1 MAKVLVN
8 ESSLTGIANAIRG
21 KNGSTDTYK
30 PSEMAAAITAIESGG
45 GAEPVIEALEVT
57 SNGTYTATDGVDGY
71 SPITVNV
78 PQDGGKILL
87 DGKNAYL
94 GIFSYDFWNKEIE
107 NNKFETKDLV
117 ANSIID
123 TNIPNGLFYRCV
135 NLTNIPFSLNF
146 KKDGNGKELHNLFYE
161 CNNLTRLPNISIDK
175 IFGSNSM
182 FEGCYIIDEI
192 PNSYCEPEY
201 NWTFNAMFKYMK
213 TLRKIPQALLDKM
226 NSNVFYANFIYN
238 TFSRLYSIDEI
249 NGIFVNS
256 GTLTTNR
263 HNNMC
268 DFCLRVKN
276 ITFRTNNGVPIVANW
291 KNQIIDLTY
300 CEGYA
305 ISTSGTNSCIY
316 GDITADK
323 LVTDDATYQALKDD
337 PDWWTADIAYSR
349 YNHDSAVATINS
361 LPDTSAYLAANG
373 GNNTIKF
380 EGASGSATD
389 GGAINTLTEEEI
401 AVATAKGWTVT
412 LV

>member
-8 ESSLTGIANAIRG
+8 ESSLTGIADAIRG

-30 PSEMAAAITAIESGG
+30 PSEMAAAITAISGG
-45 GAEPVIEALEVT
+45 GAEPVIEELSITA
-57 SNGTYTATDGVDGY
+57 NGTYTAPEGTDGY
-71 SPITVNV
+71 SPVVVNV

-87 DGKNAYL
+87 DGTNAHL

-107 NNKFETKDLV
+107 NNRFKTKDLV
-117 ANSIID
+117 ANTSTD
-123 TNIPNGLFYRCV
+123 TDIPVGLFYRCR

-146 KKDGNGKELHNLFYE
+146 KKDGNGKVLHNLFYD
-161 CNNLTRLPNISIDK
+161 CNKLTRLPDISIDK
-175 IFGSNSM
+175 INGSNYM
-182 FEGCYIIDEI
+182 FEGCYIISEI

-201 NWTFNAMFKYMK
+201 TMTFNFMFEYMM

-226 NSNVFYANFIYN
+226 NSNVFYSNFINN

-249 NGIFVNS
+249 NGILVNS
-256 GTLTTNR
+256 GTLTSNR

-268 DFCLRVKN
+268 NFCLRVKN

-300 CEGYA
+300 YEGYA
-305 ISTSGTNSCIY
+305 ISKSGTNSCIY

-373 GNNTIKF
+373 GTNTIEFKG
-380 EGASGSATD
+380 ESG
-389 GGAINTLTEEEI
+389 
-401 AVATAKGWTVT
+401 
-412 LV
+412 